1 MHVTKNHEKIEFQ
14 YQDQLKSTKNQ
25 NRNFFP
31 LFAFFGPKMK
41 TVLLVAT
48 IAVAI
53 FTSTPA
59 NAWSKYMCI
68 IMYFVVFHLN
78 TESSNLALIIELK
91 YVL

>member
-14 YQDQLKSTKNQ
+14 YQRSAEKYEESKPK
-25 NRNFFP
+25 FFP
-31 LFAFFGPKMK
+31 LFAFFGTKMK

-68 IMYFVVFHLN
+68 IMYFVVFHMN
-78 TESSNLALIIELK
+78 SESSNLALIIELK